1 VQVVKLISLYLIL
14 LWSSMAQAFVSEVDD
29 GHPFELYFDDDV
41 VTEVSKNQAEV
52 DFLFRIPEKH
62 RLYRETIRIE
72 LDSEDVNFVVETP
85 AGIIKYDDFFEKET
99 EVYHD
104 QLAVLLKVKFKKQY
118 DFSVPLT
125 GTIYY
130 QGCSDKICFRTM
142 KEKFSLALKVSS
154 KSTNNT
160 LIHKVEDTNKE
171 ASSIFSLLKSNQI
184 SSVLEKGLAIALLI
198 AFLAGL
204 LTCFTPCVL
213 PIIPLTL
220 TFIGVGQG
228 ESKSKRL
235 QHLAIFVFGL
245 AIMYTFLG
253 VLSAY
258 LGKTLGFL
266 YQNSFFLL
274 VLVLFFAV
282 MGLWML
288 GVFKFNVSAKFQN
301 KIVQYQPKG
310 FLKYL
315 YAGLTIGF
323 LAAPCVGP
331 ILGPILV
338 YISTTQDIMLGTLL
352 MLSYSIGFSVLFF
365 ILGFFSRGW
374 IASFGEKSNWVKK
387 IIGVL
392 LIIVSVYYASIVVK
406 PWFGTDHDDGFFVH
420 NYAQAEKL
428 AKQSQKGI
436 LIDFYADWC
445 LPCHEWDDNVWSQKD
460 VQAKLNQDFIALKI
474 DCTTESDECKQAIE
488 KFRIIGW
495 PTILF
500 LDKNLKEYSSKRIV
514 GSEMDSKEFL
524 EYLEEVK

>member
-1 VQVVKLISLYLIL
+1 MQVVKLISLYLIL

-213 PIIPLTL
+213 
-220 TFIGVGQG
+220 Q
-228 ESKSKRL
+228 
-235 QHLAIFVFGL
+235 
-245 AIMYTFLG
+245 
-253 VLSAY
+253 
-258 LGKTLGFL
+258 
-266 YQNSFFLL
+266 
-274 VLVLFFAV
+274 
-282 MGLWML
+282 
-288 GVFKFNVSAKFQN
+288 
-301 KIVQYQPKG
+301 
-310 FLKYL
+310 
-315 YAGLTIGF
+315 
-323 LAAPCVGP
+323 
-331 ILGPILV
+331 
-338 YISTTQDIMLGTLL
+338 
-352 MLSYSIGFSVLFF
+352 
-365 ILGFFSRGW
+365 
-374 IASFGEKSNWVKK
+374 
-387 IIGVL
+387 
-392 LIIVSVYYASIVVK
+392 
-406 PWFGTDHDDGFFVH
+406 
-420 NYAQAEKL
+420 
-428 AKQSQKGI
+428 
-436 LIDFYADWC
+436 
-445 LPCHEWDDNVWSQKD
+445 
-460 VQAKLNQDFIALKI
+460 
-474 DCTTESDECKQAIE
+474 
-488 KFRIIGW
+488 
-495 PTILF
+495 LF
-500 LDKNLKEYSSKRIV
+500 L
-514 GSEMDSKEFL
+514 
-524 EYLEEVK
+524 